1 MAGTNTPAN
10 TQVTAVVKELGI
22 IFSTSVIQTLILSR
36 LAETLEAPIVLDEM
50 VQELNLEFD
59 RVLRAL
65 EGKAAKMKSIS
76 NIIVHY
82 ASERYT
88 YLDSPCQS

>member
-1 MAGTNTPAN
+1 M
-10 TQVTAVVKELGI
+10 
-22 IFSTSVIQTLILSR
+22 IQTLILSR

-65 EGKAAKMKSIS
+65 GGRQQK
-76 NIIVHY
+76 
-82 ASERYT
+82 
-88 YLDSPCQS
+88 